1 MERRPHM
8 ELRHIRYFLAVAEEM
23 NFTRAAEK
31 LCIAQPPLSRQIQ
44 ELEAELGTKLFV
56 RKPHALQLTEEGILF
71 RQYAQQIVDLV
82 KRSAEDVS
90 EMEKGLQGMIYLA
103 SVEGQ
108 APALLSEWIA
118 GFHEKY
124 PHVTYSMWN
133 GNSDD
138 VVNRVMKGLCD
149 LAVILEPH
157 NAEGVESVPVY
168 QEPWVA
174 MIPEGHP
181 LALEQ
186 KETIRME
193 ELLPYEL
200 IIPSRESRLQEINGW
215 FGEGEKPIVRCR
227 IAHMLNAYE
236 LTKRG
241 VGITIYPAAAAD
253 LAEHSGICIRKITE
267 PKVMA
272 SYVLIR
278 NRSRAL
284 SRVAQEFFNYVEERT
299 AAKLVQK

>member
-1 MERRPHM
+1 M
-8 ELRHIRYFLAVAEEM
+8 
-23 NFTRAAEK
+23 
-31 LCIAQPPLSRQIQ
+31 
-44 ELEAELGTKLFV
+44 

-118 GFHEKY
+118 GFHKKY

>member
-1 MERRPHM
+1 
-8 ELRHIRYFLAVAEEM
+8 M

-149 LAVILEPH
+149 LAVILGAAQCRRCGVCSGLSGAVGGDDSGRASAGAGAKRDDPH
-157 NAEGVESVPVY
+157 GRAASV
-168 QEPWVA
+168 
-174 MIPEGHP
+174 
-181 LALEQ
+181 
-186 KETIRME
+186 
-193 ELLPYEL
+193 
-200 IIPSRESRLQEINGW
+200 
-215 FGEGEKPIVRCR
+215 
-227 IAHMLNAYE
+227 
-236 LTKRG
+236 
-241 VGITIYPAAAAD
+241 
-253 LAEHSGICIRKITE
+253 
-267 PKVMA
+267 
-272 SYVLIR
+272 
-278 NRSRAL
+278 
-284 SRVAQEFFNYVEERT
+284 
-299 AAKLVQK
+299 